1 MAKDAPPAPAATPGK
16 TSVDN
21 ILQIATVLLPLC
33 YMLVAAAY
41 GFVFFT
47 DNPRAAKLSS
57 PSLKVLLALH
67 LAYLLLLAWRWS
79 QFPAATV
86 SQVLSAVAFA
96 IALVYVLVEHLGQE
110 RSTGFLMLSL
120 ACFFEVLSA
129 LLRTRNPPDLEIFHS
144 PMFAIHV
151 SCGLLGYAAFA
162 VAAGYGFL
170 FLRLYSEIKRGRF
183 HVFFGKLPPLEVLE
197 RMTSVALAV
206 GFFALTGSVITG
218 ATWAQKLF
226 GGTWFT
232 DPKFLVTLATWAFY
246 GLALALRRWRR
257 WQGRQTA
264 MASIAGF
271 AAILFSV
278 LAVNLFLS
286 NIHEFR

>member
-1 MAKDAPPAPAATPGK
+1 MD
-16 TSVDN
+16 DL
-21 ILQIATVLLPLC
+21 LQIATVLLPLC
-33 YMLVAAAY
+33 YLLVAAAY
-41 GFVFFT
+41 GFVFFA
-47 DNPRAAKLSS
+47 DDDRARRFSA
-57 PSLKVLLALH
+57 PGLKVLLVLH
-67 LAYLLLLAWRWS
+67 LAYLALLAWRWS

-96 IALVYVLVEHLGQE
+96 IALVYALVEHLGQE

-129 LLRTRNPPDLEIFHS
+129 LLRSNRPPDLEIFHS
-144 PMFAIHV
+144 PMFALHV

-197 RMTSVALAV
+197 KMTTVALTVGFVALSGSVA
-206 GFFALTGSVITG
+206 TG
-218 ATWAQKLF
+218 ATWAQALF
-226 GGTWFT
+226 GGNWFT
-232 DPKFLVTLATWAFY
+232 DPKFLVTLATWGFY
-246 GLALALRRWRR
+246 GLALGLRRWRR

-264 MASIAGF
+264 LASIAGF

-286 NIHEFR
+286 ELHVFR